1 MKIAIIQRFKYDES
15 KDGIY
20 YVTNDNV
27 KMFSDNG
34 ITLVPVID
42 TKEIDR
48 IVKECDGLCVP
59 GGVDINPKLYNE
71 ENNGSETFY
80 DFIDELDYAY
90 IDAFHKANKPILG
103 ICRGHQIINVFF
115 GGTLYQD
122 IKDHRN
128 CWHEVDVEQ
137 DGYINKI
144 YNCEKLKVNSWH
156 HQAVKDVAANFKVV
170 ARSLDGYVEAMQY
183 ENIYTVQW
191 HPEMYDGAT
200 FIKYF
205 IENEF

>member
-1 MKIAIIQRFKYDES
+1 MKIAIIQRYKYDEY

-34 ITLVPVID
+34 VTLVPVID

-48 IVKECDGLCVP
+48 IAKECDGLCVP

-71 ENNGSETFY
+71 EVNGTETFY
-80 DFIDELDYAY
+80 DFLDELDYAY
-90 IDAFHKANKPILG
+90 IDAFYKANKPILG

-122 IKDHRN
+122 INNHKN
-128 CWHEVDVEQ
+128 CWHEVSVEA

-144 YNCEKLKVNSWH
+144 YNTSTLKVNSWH
-156 HQAVKDVAANFKVV
+156 HQAVKDIAPGFKVV
-170 ARSLDGYVEAMQY
+170 ARSLDGYVEAMEY
-183 ENIYTVQW
+183 KNIYTVQW
-191 HPEMYDGAT
+191 HPEMYDGDT

-205 IENEF
+205 IENVF